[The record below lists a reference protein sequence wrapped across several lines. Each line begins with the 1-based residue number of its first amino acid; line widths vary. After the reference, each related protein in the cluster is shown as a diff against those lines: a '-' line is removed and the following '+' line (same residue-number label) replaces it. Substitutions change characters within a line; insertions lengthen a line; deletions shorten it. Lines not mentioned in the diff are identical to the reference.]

1 MAKAAENEGIFHLTS
16 ASHLLYCLE
25 AALKRYMS
33 SKPKRIEDAFFLI
46 MGANHLREWIAP
58 GYRPTFDHD
67 RPSPLPNTE
76 AEKFYVRIFDNADF
90 KIVRGLCNRAKHLS
104 VKCKATDY
112 TSGLTIDEWDLI
124 DDVVDFDEGPPT
136 GFFVDET
143 EVSDILLRL
152 LDEYRRDWF
161 ERELTEDVSN

>member
-1 MAKAAENEGIFHLTS
+1 MAKTAEGEVIFHLTS
-16 ASHLLYCLE
+16 ARDLLYCLE
-25 AALKRYMS
+25 AALQRYMS

-67 RPSPLPNTE
+67 LPSPPPKTE
-76 AEKFYVRIFDNADF
+76 AEKFYVRIFDNAEF

-112 TSGLTIDEWDLI
+112 TAGLTIEEWDLI
-124 DDVVDFDEGPPT
+124 DDVVNFDEGPPT
-136 GFFVDET
+136 GFFVDGK

-152 LDEYRRDWF
+152 LEEYRRDWF
-161 ERELTEDVSN
+161 ERELTEDASN

>member
-1 MAKAAENEGIFHLTS
+1 
-16 ASHLLYCLE
+16 
-25 AALKRYMS
+25 
-33 SKPKRIEDAFFLI
+33 
-46 MGANHLREWIAP
+46 
-58 GYRPTFDHD
+58 
-67 RPSPLPNTE
+67 
-76 AEKFYVRIFDNADF
+76 
-90 KIVRGLCNRAKHLS
+90 VRGLCNRTKHLS